1 MEVDVDDLDDS
12 VEPENSNTTV
22 HIQPIHEHNQ
32 DYKCDYCGK
41 FFHKT
46 SLKRHIHEVHEG
58 REVPR
63 KVPGNRGRKKF
74 TRGPQDPNKKVRKWI
89 YNPDWEEI
97 PEFQG
102 WLTKFQQ
109 TSEETVSC
117 YLKEV
122 PSTFCLN
129 S

>member
-32 DYKCDYCGK
+32 DYK
-41 FFHKT
+41 
-46 SLKRHIHEVHEG
+46 IHEGNKDRV
-58 REVPR
+58 EVPR
-63 KVPGNRGRKKF
+63 KVPGKRGRKK
-74 TRGPQDPNKKVRKWI
+74 GPQDPNKKVRKWI